1 MAISRPNVSL
11 TVIDESITIPTTE
24 TGSPTVGL
32 FITKPGS
39 TYSKDLAAFG
49 TTAEKSAGYYLV
61 TDLNDWYGR
70 LQSYVQIHNS
80 LGGASGL
87 TFISAYLATEGATFW
102 TKDWYG
108 VNNFL
113 QYGGQCYVGFTAVG
127 IDTVGYEAV
136 TPDVAFCGSTLA
148 NYALASYATNKFTKN
163 EPVFTVFNITS
174 EYFLNNGLTAFSGKM
189 VGITA
194 ALTAQPSQFAM
205 MVYGEKNQL
214 NAGGDASTLVKTPL
228 GPDIAGCFARTD
240 RNSFPWI
247 SPAGVR
253 RGQILNTVS
262 LTETLSESQQ
272 DNLYNLKV
280 NPVLNFAGEGTFLFG
295 DVTFNYSTSASTFD
309 AVNVA
314 RLVIYLRKVLG
325 QLGRTILFEQNDS
338 ISRNRF
344 LTSADAILRTIK
356 AQSGVSDYKI
366 VCDETNNP
374 PSVVQA
380 RQFVADILI
389 KAIPSIN
396 YVKIT
401 ITNKNLSAT
410 L

>member
-1 MAISRPNVSL
+1 MATSRPNVSL
-11 TVIDESITIPTTE
+11 TVIDDSITIPTTE
-24 TGSPTVGL
+24 SGSPTIGL
-32 FITKPGS
+32 YICRGGPTANQ
-39 TYSKDLAAFG
+39 DLGVFG

-70 LQSYVQIHNS
+70 LQTYVSKYHN
-80 LGGASGL
+80 LGGLSGL
-87 TFISAYLATEGATFW
+87 TLIAGYLDSEGATAW

-113 QYGGQCYVGFTAVG
+113 QYGAQCYVGFTVA
-127 IDTVGYEAV
+127 DSTTVGYEAV
-136 TPDVAFCGSTLA
+136 TPDVAFCGTTFA
-148 NYALASYATNKFTKN
+148 NYALASYATNKFNKN
-163 EPVFTVFNITS
+163 EPVFSIFNITKD
-174 EYFLNNGLTAFSGKM
+174 YFTTSGLTGFNSGM
-189 VGITA
+189 TGLTG
-194 ALTAQPSQFAM
+194 ALTANPSQFSM

-214 NAGGDASTLVKTPL
+214 NAGGDSTKLIKTPL
-228 GPDIAGCFARTD
+228 APDVAGCFARTD

-247 SPAGVR
+247 SPAGIR

-272 DNLYNLKV
+272 DSLYSLDV

-295 DVTFNYSTSASTFD
+295 DVTFNYSASASTFD

-344 LTSADAILRTIK
+344 LTSADAVLRTIK

-366 VCDETNNP
+366 ICDETNNP
-374 PSVVQA
+374 PSVIQA